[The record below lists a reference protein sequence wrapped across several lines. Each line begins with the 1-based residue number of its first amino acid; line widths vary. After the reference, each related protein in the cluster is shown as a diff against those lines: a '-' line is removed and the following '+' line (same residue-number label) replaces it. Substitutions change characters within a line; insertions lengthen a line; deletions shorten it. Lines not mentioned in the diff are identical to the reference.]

1 MSPMDMVQNPNFDS
15 ALARRNY
22 ENNLAQS
29 IRNYQTQNPMQAD
42 GSIGVLPTK
51 QDGFSGQNN
60 NFQKAIKDAGKQII
74 LSFEGETYGSAN
86 DKSANEIAKKYNLDI
101 VQKPDQNS
109 SIPVYIFSVKG
120 EVGKSLSGI
129 KNEQGVKYAEPN
141 YRMGIGGAV
150 DPVYRYED
158 NRMKAALAGE
168 EIPTSPASSKPTAKS
183 YQTLNP
189 TIATT
194 GSAMPQ
200 VNPQLERT
208 MLAAAEQ
215 QRNLANQVPINGQN
229 ATAYQAN
236 ADGSMTQVQ
245 APNPIVADQAR
256 PRPVGVQPNFQIP
269 QMPQMQNYNQILQQG
284 MRRNQDMNQAVQNL
298 VAPAGP
304 AKSFSQVVGRT
315 RRTPMPRPPVNNS
328 LAPSNRR
335 LI

>member
-1 MSPMDMVQNPNFDS
+1 MDMVQNPNFDS

-29 IRNYQTQNPMQAD
+29 VINYQTQNPMQAD
-42 GSIGVLPTK
+42 GSIGILPTN
-51 QDGFSGQNN
+51 QAGFSGQNT
-60 NFQKAIKDAGKQII
+60 NFEKSIKDAGKQII
-74 LSFEGETYGSAN
+74 LSFNGETYGSAN

-168 EIPTSPASSKPTAKS
+168 EIPTSPAPSKPADKS

-200 VNPQLERT
+200 VNPQLGQA

-215 QRNLANQVPINGQN
+215 QRNLANQVPTNGQN
-229 ATAYQAN
+229 ATAYN
-236 ADGSMTQVQ
+236 AASYQQSIGSAMPQQ
-245 APNPIVADQAR
+245 K
-256 PRPVGVQPNFQIP
+256 FQNP
-269 QMPQMQNYNQILQQG
+269 QMQQMQNYNQMLQQG
-284 MRRNQDMNQAVQNL
+284 MQRNTEMNQAAQNF